1 MGVAI
6 DFLVLLFL
14 VWSLYRGW
22 RQGFLY
28 QLGQL
33 AVVMLAYFV
42 AKGLGGLIADP
53 ITGPDKLPPALA
65 ETIGFFAIFFI
76 VTIIGAVLLKK
87 VTKDLLSFS
96 EGLGQADK
104 VLGILLGGAKGALI
118 AYIAIVGLIMAH
130 RMTGKVPIPFGD
142 SIAGRW
148 VMQNNFLD
156 SDDFPRG
163 KALAK
168 LAWLLTTR
176 SQQELAADPH
186 VQAIMANPKAQTLLT
201 PQVLGALAH
210 KDFVSLLGNEA
221 LWEFLDEPDV
231 QEHLNAI
238 EWTQAEAPDTAQPV
252 LPPPADGP
260 LHP

>member
-14 VWSLYRGW
+14 LWSLYRGW
-22 RQGFLY
+22 RHGFLY

-42 AKGLGGLIADP
+42 AKGLGGLIAEP
-53 ITGPDKLPPALA
+53 LTGPSQLTPAVA
-65 ETIGFFAIFFI
+65 ETIGFFSIFLI
-76 VTIIGAVLLKK
+76 VTIVGAVLLKK

-104 VLGILLGGAKGALI
+104 ALGVLLGGVKGALI
-118 AYIAIVGLIMAH
+118 AYITVVGLIMAH

-142 SIAGRW
+142 SISGRW
-148 VMQNNFLD
+148 VLQNNFLD
-156 SDDFPRG
+156 NDEFPRG

-168 LAWLLTTR
+168 LAWLMTTR
-176 SQQELAADPH
+176 SQAELAADPH
-186 VQAIMANPKAQTLLT
+186 VQAIMANPKAQSLFTAG
-201 PQVLGALAH
+201 VLGALAN
-210 KDFVSLLGNEA
+210 KDFVSLLGNDA

-231 QEHLNAI
+231 QGHLNAI
-238 EWTQAEAPDTAQPV
+238 EWAPAEATAKPPE
-252 LPPPADGP
+252 PPPTDGP